1 METGLWHSRS
11 PPGPKWTDGLLHS
24 ALHGVLLLARG
35 KRRDNDLDQDSEFSS
50 VFLSGRREV
59 RDLFFQF
66 TPLPRTAGAEKGLGE
81 KDQSHE
87 RKGEGKVWPAGG
99 WQFLI
104 VRFSGG

>member
-1 METGLWHSRS
+1 MALQVSPGVPSGRTGFSIWLFT
-11 PPGPKWTDGLLHS
+11 K
-24 ALHGVLLLARG
+24 LARG
-35 KRRDNDLDQDSEFSS
+35 KRFDNDLDQDSEFSS

-104 VRFSGG
+104 GEI